1 MQDNIKTILV
11 GYSGHGYVVG
21 EAALLSNLRL
31 MAYCDIL
38 EASFNPFHLSYL
50 GSEKNESF
58 DWTIEQ
64 SYILGIGENKLRVK
78 IGEFILSKG
87 KQILRVIHP
96 KSTVSQFCSIG
107 VGSFINAGA
116 IINAFAI
123 IGEMCIIN
131 SGAIVEHECVL
142 EKGVHIAPGA
152 VLAGNVAV
160 GQQTFIGAN
169 SVVRQGIKIGENC
182 TIGAGSVIVKDIP
195 DNSIVY
201 GNPAK

>member
-1 MQDNIKTILV
+1 MQDKKDIILV
-11 GYSGHGYVVG
+11 GYSGHGYVVYD
-21 EAALLSNLRL
+21 AVLLDEQSITS
-31 MAYCDIL
+31 YCDYA
-38 EASFNPFHLSYL
+38 EVSFNPFNLEYTGNE
-50 GSEKNESF
+50 GSDDF
-58 DWTIEQ
+58 DWSIDCDFV
-64 SYILGIGENKLRVK
+64 LGLGDNKLRVK
-78 IGEFILSKG
+78 VGDYILSKN
-87 KQILRVIHP
+87 KRLMTVIHP
-96 KSTVSQFCSIG
+96 KSIVSPYCTINKG
-107 VGSFINAGA
+107 TFINAGA
-116 IINAFAI
+116 IVNAFAN
-123 IGEMCIIN
+123 IGAMCIIN

-142 EKGVHIAPGA
+142 GKGVHIAPGA